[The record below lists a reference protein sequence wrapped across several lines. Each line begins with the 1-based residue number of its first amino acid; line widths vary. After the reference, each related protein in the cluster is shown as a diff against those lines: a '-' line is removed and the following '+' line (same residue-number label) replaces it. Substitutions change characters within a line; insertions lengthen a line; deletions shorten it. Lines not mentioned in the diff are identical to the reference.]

1 MRVDVERHADGSV
14 TETLGDD
21 LRFLEKG
28 LMSYWYHFAIM
39 FEAVFIL
46 TAVDTG
52 TRVGRFLLQEMIG
65 KIIPKFTEKR
75 WIPGIVVTSFL
86 FTGAWGYLVFTG
98 DITTIWPLFGMSNQL
113 LAASALIIG
122 TIMLLRMGKSKY
134 SWITAV
140 PGIAMAVT
148 TLYAGYLNITTNY
161 LPKGE
166 YHLVVLSVIIMILV
180 TIVFITAAMRAYD
193 LLQIRRL
200 VVDRYGDVVVQEVVE

>member
-1 MRVDVERHADGSV
+1 MAYIFSAAP
-14 TETLGDD
+14 
-21 LRFLEKG
+21 FMKG

-65 KIIPKFTEKR
+65 KIIPQFMEKR
-75 WIPGIVVTSFL
+75 WIPGIIVTSFL

-113 LAASALIIG
+113 LAASALIIC
-122 TIMLLRMGKSKY
+122 TIMLLRMGKSRY

-140 PGIAMAVT
+140 PGVVVAYT
-148 TLYAGYLNITTNY
+148 TLYAGYLNITMNY

-166 YHLVVLSVIIMILV
+166 YLLTILSIIIMALV
-180 TIVFITAAMRAYD
+180 CIVFATAVKRVYD
-193 LLQIRRL
+193 LMQIRQP
-200 VVDRYGDVVVQEVVE
+200 VIDRYGDSVMQEVME